1 MPKKEL
7 AKLNR
12 TNQIRKI
19 LWTVLL
25 LNLFVALAKYFYGE
39 MSGSTS
45 MQADG
50 IHSVFDSAGNI
61 VGIIGITL
69 ASKPADYDHPYGHFK
84 FETYSSLAIGVL
96 LLVAA
101 FEVGSEAIT
110 SLVNQQ
116 YGATVTPMSFIVMIG
131 TLAINISLSTYERRQ
146 GKKLKSEIL
155 LADSRHTLSDALVSI
170 GVIIGLI
177 FVQLGFPMAD
187 AIMALVVTVAI
198 LATAIDVF
206 KSGFQTL
213 SDKIRIPSES
223 IKEIVASIPG
233 VKRPHMIRSRGTKGE
248 VYVDLHVLV
257 DPEMTVRESHK
268 LSDEI
273 EIKITK
279 NFPETKDVLIQ
290 IEPDDGK
297 H

>member
-116 YGATVTPMSFIVMIG
+116 YGATVT
-131 TLAINISLSTYERRQ
+131 LCLS
-146 GKKLKSEIL
+146 
-155 LADSRHTLSDALVSI
+155 
-170 GVIIGLI
+170 
-177 FVQLGFPMAD
+177 
-187 AIMALVVTVAI
+187 
-198 LATAIDVF
+198 
-206 KSGFQTL
+206 
-213 SDKIRIPSES
+213 
-223 IKEIVASIPG
+223 
-233 VKRPHMIRSRGTKGE
+233 
-248 VYVDLHVLV
+248 
-257 DPEMTVRESHK
+257 
-268 LSDEI
+268 
-273 EIKITK
+273 
-279 NFPETKDVLIQ
+279 
-290 IEPDDGK
+290 
-297 H
+297 

>member
-233 VKRPHMIRSRGTKGE
+233 VKKPHMIRSRGTKGE

>member
-1 MPKKEL
+1 
-7 AKLNR
+7 
-12 TNQIRKI
+12 
-19 LWTVLL
+19 
-25 LNLFVALAKYFYGE
+25 
-39 MSGSTS
+39 
-45 MQADG
+45 
-50 IHSVFDSAGNI
+50 
-61 VGIIGITL
+61 
-69 ASKPADYDHPYGHFK
+69 
-84 FETYSSLAIGVL
+84 
-96 LLVAA
+96 
-101 FEVGSEAIT
+101 
-110 SLVNQQ
+110 
-116 YGATVTPMSFIVMIG
+116 MIG

-233 VKRPHMIRSRGTKGE
+233 VKKPHMIRSRGTKGE

>member
-1 MPKKEL
+1 MLKKEP

-39 MSGSTS
+39 MSGSAS

-96 LLVAA
+96 LLAAA
-101 FEVGSEAIT
+101 FKVGSEAIT
-110 SLVNQQ
+110 SLANQQ
-116 YGATVTPMSFIVMIG
+116 YGATVTPMSFIVMIS
-131 TLAINISLSTYERRQ
+131 TLAINITLSTYERRQ
-146 GKKLKSEIL
+146 GRKLKSEIL

-213 SDKIRIPSES
+213 SDKRRIPSES

-233 VKRPHMIRSRGTKGE
+233 VKKPHMIRSRGTKGE

-273 EIKITK
+273 EIKINK
-279 NFPETKDVLIQ
+279 KFPETKDVLVHV
-290 IEPDDGK
+290 EPDDGK